1 MSQPDKMEDG
11 MQVETTAPV
20 GSPEFVDVELGL
32 QTLAQACDT
41 AEGADEDGAGDEMA
55 RDQEVHSR
63 LQILQGWFA
72 AELKQTPFEK
82 LGQLWDELDRR
93 VRSMEEEFGAEA
105 IPDGVVGEFALLD
118 TLLEVAA
125 ICNKSLGQRHR
136 VKPPY
141 AMDLAIGLVQNMFK
155 KAWGSSILHVMNM
168 DLYLE
173 PGSVAA
179 NFNSMLPDRVAEELY
194 SRARERLAEVEH
206 TIANTS
212 DEQATPE
219 LAESLLSEQEHMIQV
234 LLGKHAPF
242 NSSIHSRWR
251 SVDLYQL
258 FLPTTDSWVLTPEQ
272 TRFAVQISRGLL
284 ADEEPSRSPDNWV
297 PAAKAKSFLETG
309 TLPSPWKAHPSFFQV
324 VNMSEQDQRE
334 VERYQGQQTRPEVD
348 ESMAV

>member
-1 MSQPDKMEDG
+1 ML
-11 MQVETTAPV
+11 VETAAPV
-20 GSPEFVDVELGL
+20 GSPEFIDVELGL
-32 QTLAQACDT
+32 QSLAQACDM
-41 AEGADEDGAGDEMA
+41 AEGAEENPAGDEMA

-63 LQILQGWFA
+63 LQILQAWFA
-72 AELKQTPFEK
+72 TELKQTSFEK
-82 LGQLWDELDRR
+82 LGLLWDELDMR
-93 VRSMEEEFGAEA
+93 VRSLEDEFGAEA

-125 ICNKSLGQRHR
+125 VCNKTLSQRHR

-173 PGSVAA
+173 PGSIAA
-179 NFNSMLPDRVAEELY
+179 DFNSVLPDRVADELY

-219 LAESLLSEQEHMIQV
+219 LADSLLAEQEHMIQI

-258 FLPTTDSWVLTPEQ
+258 FLPTTDSWVLSPEQ
-272 TRFAVQISRGLL
+272 TRFVVQIARGLL

-297 PAAKAKSFLETG
+297 PASKAKSFLETG
-309 TLPSPWKAHPSFFQV
+309 TLPAPWKAHPSFFQV
-324 VNMSEQDQRE
+324 VDMSEKDRLE
-334 VERYQGQQTRPEVD
+334 VERYQEQQAQQSKPD
-348 ESMAV
+348 ADDSMAS